1 MNKGELVEKVAKNC
15 GLSKSSADDAV
26 NTVMGAIADAL
37 ASGDKVTLVGFGTFA
52 VAERAAREGRNP
64 KTGEKMNIPASKG
77 VKFKAGSKLTEG
89 LKK

>member
-1 MNKGELVEKVAKNC
+1 MNKGELAEKVAKTS
-15 GLSKSSADDAV
+15 GLSKASAEDAV
-26 NTVMGAIADAL
+26 NTVLGAIADAL
-37 ASGDKVTLVGFGTFA
+37 TKGDKVTLVGFGTFA

-77 VKFKAGSKLTEG
+77 VKFKAGSRLTDS